1 MLEEKALS
9 KGLASTL
16 MIGIFIVGLLSG
28 GILTYLIISQRIN
41 DLENEVSSMQV
52 WVDALK
58 KTQNSSYLVGNVSLS
73 EIYERVKDSVV
84 MIYAD
89 SAQGSGFVYDF
100 LGRMVIVTNYHV
112 VMNAVNVIVR
122 FRNGNAYKA
131 TVLGSDAYADLAV
144 LSIEAP
150 ESEFKPIPIASSSS
164 LKVGDFV
171 IAIGNPFGLTGSMT
185 TGVVSQLGRTI
196 RLPFTGGYSIG
207 NVIQISA
214 PINPG
219 NSGGPLLNA
228 AGHVVGITTAIETN
242 SQGVGF
248 AVPSN
253 TILREVYWLVNQGY
267 YDRHSWLGV
276 MGTDMSYEIAQAMHV
291 NITYGWL
298 IIETI
303 KDGPAEKAGLK
314 GGTQTVSI
322 GGTTVTIGG
331 DIVIAINN
339 TPIVNGDDLSTYMEE
354 YTLPRQ
360 TVEVTV
366 FRENAT
372 LTIPVE
378 LGARPPLSS

>member
-1 MLEEKALS
+1 MQERKAFS
-9 KGLASTL
+9 RGVASAL
-16 MIGIFIVGLLSG
+16 MVGIFIVGLLSG
-28 GILTYLIISQRIN
+28 GIITYLIFSQRIS

-52 WVDALK
+52 WIDALK
-58 KTQNSSYLVGNVSLS
+58 KAQNSSFVVGNVSLS

-89 SAQGSGFVYDF
+89 GSQGSGFVYDF

-112 VMNAVNVIVR
+112 IINAVNVIVR

-144 LSIEAP
+144 LSIEGP
-150 ESEFKPIPIASSSS
+150 ENEFKPIPIASSSS

-228 AGHVVGITTAIETN
+228 AGYVVGITTAIETN

-248 AVPSN
+248 AIPSN
-253 TILREVYWLVNQGY
+253 TILREIYWLVNQGY
-267 YDRHSWLGV
+267 YDKHSWLGV
-276 MGTDMSYEIAQAMHV
+276 TGTDMSFEIAQAMHV

-303 KDGPAEKAGLK
+303 KNGPAEKAGLK

-322 GGTTVTIGG
+322 GGTTITVGG
-331 DIVIAINN
+331 DIIIAMNN
-339 TPIVNGDDLSTYMEE
+339 VPIVNGDDLSTYMEE
-354 YTLPRQ
+354 YTLPGQ
-360 TVEVTV
+360 IVEVTV

-378 LGARPPLSS
+378 LGTRPPLSS

>member
-1 MLEEKALS
+1 MQERKAFS
-9 KGLASTL
+9 RGVASAL
-16 MIGIFIVGLLSG
+16 MVGIFIVGLLSG
-28 GILTYLIISQRIN
+28 GIITYLIFSQRIS

-52 WVDALK
+52 WIDALK
-58 KTQNSSYLVGNVSLS
+58 KAQNSSFVVGNVSLS

-89 SAQGSGFVYDF
+89 GSQGSGFVYDF

-112 VMNAVNVIVR
+112 IINAVNVIVR

-144 LSIEAP
+144 LSIQGP
-150 ESEFKPIPIASSSS
+150 ENEFKPIPIASSSS

-228 AGHVVGITTAIETN
+228 AGYVVGITTAIETN

-248 AVPSN
+248 AIPSN
-253 TILREVYWLVNQGY
+253 TILREIYWLVNQGY
-267 YDRHSWLGV
+267 YDKHSWLGV
-276 MGTDMSYEIAQAMHV
+276 TGTDMSFEIAQAMHV

-303 KDGPAEKAGLK
+303 KNGPAEKAGLK

-322 GGTTVTIGG
+322 GGTTITVGG
-331 DIVIAINN
+331 DIIIAMNN
-339 TPIVNGDDLSTYMEE
+339 VPIVNGDDLSTYMEE
-354 YTLPRQ
+354 YTLPGQ
-360 TVEVTV
+360 IVEVTV

-378 LGARPPLSS
+378 LGTRPPLSS

>member
-1 MLEEKALS
+1 MSERKSLS
-9 KGLASTL
+9 KGVTSTL
-16 MIGIFIVGLLSG
+16 MIGLFLAGLLTG
-28 GILTYLIISQRIN
+28 GIFTYLIFSQRIN
-41 DLENEVSSMQV
+41 DLENEVSSMKV

-58 KTQNSSYLVGNVSLS
+58 KSQNSSYIIGNVSLS

-89 SAQGSGFVYDF
+89 NAQGSGFIYDF
-100 LGRMVIVTNYHV
+100 LGRMVVVTNFHV
-112 VMNAVNVIVR
+112 IMNAANVIVR

-131 TVLGSDAYADLAV
+131 TVLGYDAYADLAV
-144 LSIEAP
+144 LSVDAP
-150 ESEFKPIPIASSSS
+150 ASEFKPIPIASSSS

-228 AGHVVGITTAIETN
+228 AGHVVGITTAIETD

-248 AVPSN
+248 AIPSN
-253 TILREVYWLVNQGY
+253 TILREIDSLVNQGY
-267 YDRHSWLGV
+267 YNQHSWLGV
-276 MGTDMSYEIAQAMHV
+276 LGVDMSFEIAQAMHV

-298 IIETI
+298 IVETI
-303 KDGPAEKAGLK
+303 KDGPAEKAGLR

-322 GGTTVTIGG
+322 GGATITIGG
-331 DIVIAINN
+331 DIIIAIDNVA
-339 TPIVNGDDLSTYMEE
+339 IVNGDDLSAYMEE
-354 YTLPRQ
+354 NTSPGQ
-360 TVEVTV
+360 TVNVTV
-366 FRENAT
+366 YRENAT
-372 LTIPVE
+372 HTIPVQ
-378 LGARPPLSS
+378 LGTRPPLSS